1 MNTSPAS
8 TPLHDELKQHWTTLG
23 QDDFGCGLPGYCSAN
38 MSVTCLG
45 RDIYL
50 AARTICEKSGTLKP
64 DMDAAALG
72 RMRKALKDGVLE
84 GLLKNYGP
92 LIWANV
98 GRKEDVLAEELF
110 GSEDDSATLL
120 WRDEDD
126 RLM

>member
-23 QDDFGCGLPGYCSAN
+23 QDDFGCGLPGYYSAN
-38 MSVTCLG
+38 IPVTCIG

-50 AARTICEKSGTLKP
+50 AARTICEKSATLKP
-64 DMDAAALG
+64 DMDAAALE
-72 RMRKALKDGVLE
+72 RMRKALKNDVLE

-92 LIWANV
+92 LIWANEER
-98 GRKEDVLAEELF
+98 RKYGLAEEFF
-110 GSEDDSATLL
+110 GSEDDSTTLL